1 MSEKVRIGIVGIGNM
16 GSNHSKNIL
25 AHKVEHLE
33 LAAVCDIAPEKL
45 AWAEKNLPGVP
56 RFSDYKEMI
65 ASGLLDAV
73 LIATPHYLHP
83 EIAKAGFA
91 AGLHVLTEKPA
102 GVYTKQVKE
111 MNEAAPKSG

>member
-45 AWAEKNLPGVP
+45 AWAEKNLPGVS

-73 LIATPHYLHP
+73 LIATPPLSP
-83 EIAKAGFA
+83 SGNRQGRFCRR
-91 AGLHVLTEKPA
+91 
-102 GVYTKQVKE
+102 
-111 MNEAAPKSG
+111 APCADGKT